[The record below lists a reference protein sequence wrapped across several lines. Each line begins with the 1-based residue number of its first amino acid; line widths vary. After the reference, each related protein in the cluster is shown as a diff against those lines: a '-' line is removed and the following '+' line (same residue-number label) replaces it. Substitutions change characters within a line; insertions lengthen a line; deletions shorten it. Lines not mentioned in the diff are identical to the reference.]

1 MVFGEVYFWFIIFV
15 VGHIMNAWIYAGIAG
30 IPAAFRSTRDSKRE
44 QVRKGVRDALTT
56 DMMDSVSNTFIDLLV
71 RIAAIIILAPITAA
85 FAAIKNLFIFI
96 SSFGKVKNAQLAYD
110 YLSSGQDIA
119 EDVTPVGV
127 SDSVVPQIAPT
138 TTSDIPQQTI
148 LESGNLSSA
157 GVPQSPVSYI
167 PQGASAA
174 VMPKKTNTG
183 LLVGIVLGGLLLAGG
198 IMGYFLW
205 YVPYAKDRDALR
217 SSQMAGVEY
226 NILEKIPYGS
236 ELITYNKNAEWASV
250 KVNGIEGYMASPYLL
265 TQADFNLLNGVW
277 GDTDSR
283 MCISSSKCRLAI
295 LDFYKDNQLA
305 SGSTGWQ
312 IYTKN
317 KGQKPNTVFYPRL
330 YDKSSKFTD
339 FVFVTKNNA
348 SGERVVVCYS
358 FDNET
363 ETPVFRFK
371 SAAPSEGYIK
381 NATVSYGK
389 IKISFDNYE
398 IVEIPLY

>member
-1 MVFGEVYFWFIIFV
+1 MV
-15 VGHIMNAWIYAGIAG
+15 
-30 IPAAFRSTRDSKRE
+30 
-44 QVRKGVRDALTT
+44 
-56 DMMDSVSNTFIDLLV
+56 
-71 RIAAIIILAPITAA
+71 
-85 FAAIKNLFIFI
+85 
-96 SSFGKVKNAQLAYD
+96 
-110 YLSSGQDIA
+110 
-119 EDVTPVGV
+119 
-127 SDSVVPQIAPT
+127 
-138 TTSDIPQQTI
+138 
-148 LESGNLSSA
+148 
-157 GVPQSPVSYI
+157 
-167 PQGASAA
+167 
-174 VMPKKTNTG
+174 
-183 LLVGIVLGGLLLAGG
+183 
-198 IMGYFLW
+198 YFLW
-205 YVPYAKDRDALR
+205 YVPYAKDRDALRTYVLADNVFLR

-312 IYTKN
+312 IYTKT

-398 IVEIPLY
+398 TVEIPLY